1 MRAFSSLS
9 EFWQTMLPFIMLV
22 EIVLEIG
29 LFMYQLLRSNKPVRS
44 LLSLAVMVVMIPLL
58 FSVSQADPDNIG
70 DAFLLDAPWLI
81 FAAAI
86 FLAAV
91 HFAIALPR
99 EYRRKKNELSP
110 FSIKEATDK
119 LPMGICFAD
128 PNGRI
133 ILCNNR
139 MRRLSFALCGHELQI
154 KSDME
159 NALSAPDRS
168 VTVKDDCYILL
179 DKTVWQFRTQNIT
192 VDSDHRWQQITAHNV
207 TELYNGYQKQEEIN
221 EELAE
226 VNRKL
231 KKMYARME
239 NDVKEKE
246 SLDLKVY
253 IHDTIGRSLLTIRD
267 IIDSGEDTERK
278 LEALQNA
285 IGMLASNRVT
295 SVSTMDEV
303 KRTAQQLGVAVKI
316 DDYLPDD
323 YLPRD
328 TAAEELT
335 VAAAKECVTNCIK
348 HADGNE
354 VYIRI
359 AQRGERYDVTITNN
373 GKIPSGPIKE
383 GSGLS
388 TLRRSIESSGG
399 EMHISHNPRFAL
411 LITIPAKEMSL

>member
-1 MRAFSSLS
+1 MSAFSSLS

-44 LLSLAVMVVMIPLL
+44 LLSLAVMAVMIPLL
-58 FSVSQADPDNIG
+58 FSVSRADPDNIG
-70 DAFLLDAPWLI
+70 DAFLLGAPWLI

-168 VTVKDDCYILL
+168 VTVKDDCYILP
-179 DKTVWQFRTQNIT
+179 DKTVWQFRTQTIT
-192 VDSDHRWQQITAHNV
+192 VESDDRWQQITAHNV

-221 EELAE
+221 KELAE

-231 KKMYARME
+231 RKMYARME
-239 NDVKEKE
+239 DDVKEKE

-267 IIDSGEDTERK
+267 
-278 LEALQNA
+278 
-285 IGMLASNRVT
+285 T
-295 SVSTMDEV
+295 SVGTMQEV
-303 KRTAQQLGVAVKI
+303 QQTAKQLGVAVEVEG
-316 DDYLPDD
+316 

-359 AQRGERYDVTITNN
+359 AERNHCHDITITNN
-373 GKIPSGPIKE
+373 GRVPTGPIRE

-388 TLRRSIESSGG
+388 ALRHSIESYGG
-399 EMHISHNPRFAL
+399 EMHISHEPRFAL
-411 LITIPAKEMSL
+411 LITIPAKENEL

>member
-1 MRAFSSLS
+1 MSAFSSLS

-29 LFMYQLLRSNKPVRS
+29 LFMYQLLRSNKPVR
-44 LLSLAVMVVMIPLL
+44 
-58 FSVSQADPDNIG
+58 
-70 DAFLLDAPWLI
+70 
-81 FAAAI
+81 
-86 FLAAV
+86 
-91 HFAIALPR
+91 
-99 EYRRKKNELSP
+99 
-110 FSIKEATDK
+110 
-119 LPMGICFAD
+119 
-128 PNGRI
+128 
-133 ILCNNR
+133 
-139 MRRLSFALCGHELQI
+139 RLSFALCGHELQI

-168 VTVKDDCYILL
+168 VTVKNDCYILP

-192 VDSDHRWQQITAHNV
+192 VDSDDRWQQITAHNV
-207 TELYNGYQKQEEIN
+207 TELYNGCQKQEEIN

-231 KKMYARME
+231 RKMYARME

-295 SVSTMDEV
+295 SVSIMDEV

-316 DDYLPDD
+316 DG

-328 TAAEELT
+328 TVAEELT

-373 GKIPSGPIKE
+373 GKIPTEPIKE

-411 LITIPAKEMSL
+411 LITIPAKEFSL